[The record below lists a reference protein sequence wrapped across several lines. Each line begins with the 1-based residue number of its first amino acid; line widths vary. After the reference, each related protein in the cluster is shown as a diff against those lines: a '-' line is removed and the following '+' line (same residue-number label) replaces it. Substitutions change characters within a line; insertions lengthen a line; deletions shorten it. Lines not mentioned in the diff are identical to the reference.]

1 MTDAKTPQTPA
12 PLPAPL
18 PEAGSRSMRRLM
30 RSKALHVTSL
40 MATASFTL
48 AACGAPQVAA
58 PDPEPALAYTSL
70 DECKADND
78 ITDAEC
84 DTAYK
89 AADEQAKTSA
99 PRYASQA
106 ECEGQWGPDQCR
118 ALNDNNGNNG
128 GGSFFGPLATGFIIG
143 QMMNGGG
150 YRGGGALYRD
160 RDGGYSNGRGGGYLS
175 RDFRTG
181 QNIANR
187 NDVDIARQAPAR
199 AQSRTTVVSRGGF
212 GGGGRSY
219 GG

>member
-12 PLPAPL
+12 PAPL

-58 PDPEPALAYTSL
+58 PDPEPALAFTSL
-70 DECKADND
+70 DECKAAND
-78 ITDAEC
+78 ISDAEC

-187 NDVDIARQAPAR
+187 NDVDVARQAPAR

>member
-1 MTDAKTPQTPA
+1 MTDAKTPQTPS
-12 PLPAPL
+12 PL

-58 PDPEPALAYTSL
+58 PDPEPALAFTSL
-70 DECKADND
+70 DECKAAND
-78 ITDAEC
+78 VSDAEC

-187 NDVDIARQAPAR
+187 NDVDVARQAPAR